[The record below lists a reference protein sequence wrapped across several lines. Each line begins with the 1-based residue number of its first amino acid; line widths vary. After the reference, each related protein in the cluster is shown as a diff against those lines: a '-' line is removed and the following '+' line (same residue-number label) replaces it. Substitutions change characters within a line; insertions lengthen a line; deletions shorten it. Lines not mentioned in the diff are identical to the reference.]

1 MAAVLGSYVSTL
13 TPLQLTAGQA
23 LLENT
28 GLRVYP
34 DLPWNV
40 DTYTGLP
47 LISTY
52 LTLLTEAKA
61 NVGGLSNGTV
71 NILANIASTTC
82 AALADGQP
90 QYYLDLHTVGGGVP
104 YPPGLTGIITTKSN
118 LYLGSPTGTANNWD
132 LSRFCQIFSAC
143 SSYQSL
149 ANQFI
154 LSSCN
159 ADNYLCDTYTNIDN
173 SVTGDIAQVSTDP
186 AAFGK
191 DLQNLGNLWDMN
203 NLDNL
208 GSPLAL
214 VQRLVSVVGSVPII
228 SLTFLAAGVPESV
241 VVNLDNPKISVDDSA
256 QRAMYTAMTKIT
268 GDNLTQ
274 ILQIFGVTTV
284 GIDTMADLL
293 NPYKLFPNSFQ
304 TLTVPTASGSQKIY
318 TDGQGD
324 VNTTLVQLLPPY
336 ILSSTI

>member
-1 MAAVLGSYVSTL
+1 MAAILGSYVSTL
-13 TPLQLTAGQA
+13 TPLQLIAGQA
-23 LLENT
+23 LLQNE
-28 GLRVYP
+28 GLQVYP
-34 DLPWNV
+34 GVPLNV

-52 LTLLTEAKA
+52 LTLLTEARA
-61 NVGGLSNGTV
+61 NVGNLANATV
-71 NILANIASTTC
+71 RTLANIASTTC

-90 QYYLDLHTVGGGVP
+90 QYYLDLNTFGGGVP

-159 ADNYLCDTYTNIDN
+159 ADNYLCDTYTNVDN
-173 SVTGDIAQVSTDP
+173 SITGDISQVSTDP
-186 AAFGK
+186 AVFGQ
-191 DLQNLGNLWDMN
+191 DLKNIGNLWDMN

-214 VQRLVSVVGSVPII
+214 VQRLVNVVGSVPVI

-241 VVNLDNPKISVDDSA
+241 VVNLDNPNISVDDSA
-256 QRAMYTAMTKIT
+256 QRAMYTAMTQIT

-274 ILQIFGVTTV
+274 ILQILGVTTV
-284 GIDTMADLL
+284 GITTMADLL
-293 NPYKLFPNSFQ
+293 NPVKLFPNSFQ
-304 TLTVPTASGSQKIY
+304 TLVVPTSIGSQNIY
-318 TDGQGD
+318 TDNQGD
-324 VNTTLVQLLPPY
+324 VNTTLVQSLPPY